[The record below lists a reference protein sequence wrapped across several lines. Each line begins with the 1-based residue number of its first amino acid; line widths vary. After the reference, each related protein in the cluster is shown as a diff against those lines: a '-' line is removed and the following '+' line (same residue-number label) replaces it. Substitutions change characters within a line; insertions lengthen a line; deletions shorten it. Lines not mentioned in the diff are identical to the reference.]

1 MKRKL
6 LTTNKER
13 LLPETALTIGLYDG
27 DAMCWKW
34 GRSWIFIQYS
44 DKFKGSHFFNNTE
57 HADNKNLPVAYSTVL
72 GLLLARIVRNE
83 ST

>member
-1 MKRKL
+1 MNLKFLAMNR
-6 LTTNKER
+6 ER

-44 DKFKGSHFFNNTE
+44 DEFKGSDIFNNNKQ
-57 HADNKNLPVAYSTVL
+57 ADNKNLPVS
-72 GLLLARIVRNE
+72 
-83 ST
+83 